1 MRLKRRIHIVRFAS
15 NEEERMA
22 KKLYVAQVGL
32 TVIRQVE
39 FEADES
45 LTDDEVDEIA
55 GKLAAKMVGGCD
67 EYQILQ
73 VSYRGTVWP

>member
-1 MRLKRRIHIVRFAS
+1 
-15 NEEERMA
+15 MA
-22 KKLYVAQVGL
+22 KKSYVAQVGL

-55 GKLAAKMVGGCD
+55 GKLAMKMVGGCD
-67 EYQILQ
+67 EYQVLE
-73 VSYRGTVWP
+73 VSYRGSVWP